1 MRNSAALRRW
11 LSWTAASS
19 LGLAKLLLS
28 DPAMAAPFSYDP
40 VSFTSFANSRMKA
53 QGKDVVFRNLALCRR
68 DGSSGYRC
76 LEGEVLRREAS
87 KPGRELCR
95 LRSVGYHPA
104 TRSINYLTQN
114 CVRKT
119 DQQRLREQSEKL
131 LRKGLDA
138 LENVNP

>member
-1 MRNSAALRRW
+1 MARQGFRW
-11 LSWTAASS
+11 IAASS
-19 LGLAKLLLS
+19 LGLAGLLLGVR
-28 DPAMAAPFSYDP
+28 AMAAPFSYDP

-53 QGKDVVFRNLALCRR
+53 LGKDVVFRNLALCRR
-68 DGSSGYRC
+68 DGASGYRC
-76 LEGEVLRREAS
+76 LEGDVLRREAGQ
-87 KPGRELCR
+87 PGRELCR

-104 TRSINYLTQN
+104 TRSINYLTKD

-138 LENVNP
+138 LENLNP

>member
-1 MRNSAALRRW
+1 MLRWSRRI
-11 LSWTAASS
+11 TVSS
-19 LGLAKLLLS
+19 LGLAGLLLGAR
-28 DPAMAAPFSYDP
+28 AMASPFSYDP

-76 LEGEVLRREAS
+76 LEGDVLRREAGQ
-87 KPGRELCR
+87 PGREICR

-104 TRSINYLTQN
+104 TRSINFLTQG
-114 CVRKT
+114 CVQKT
-119 DQQRLREQSEKL
+119 DQQRLKEQSEKL

-138 LENVNP
+138 LENINP